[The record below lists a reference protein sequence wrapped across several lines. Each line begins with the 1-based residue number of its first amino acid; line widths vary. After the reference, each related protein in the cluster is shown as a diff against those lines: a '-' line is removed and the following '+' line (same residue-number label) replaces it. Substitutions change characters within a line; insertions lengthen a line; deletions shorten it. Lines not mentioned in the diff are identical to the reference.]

1 MEASKWKSNSK
12 RCEHGWLQGLHDTVN
27 INTLLVSTLC
37 YLRMLKSTINR
48 AYVRAFKHVMINSTN
63 DNQIIFTL

>member
-1 MEASKWKSNSK
+1 MEASNCKSNSK

-48 AYVRAFKHVMINSTN
+48 AYVHVLKHVMINSAN